1 MMSPPREVDG
11 AEKPRRVSIVEQ
23 PKKPL
28 EDFAAEIQPSALP
41 DPGAP
46 HACDI
51 VYHIGNACCKAT
63 PGFIKGALESKA
75 PPAVTGVKGGVER
88 TCGLFVIMQLTIV
101 AAYVYFFVVGY
112 FASSKM
118 RFLSL
123 TADGGVCENVLIGIS
138 DVYQLDDDGY
148 WDTSYEWA
156 FGDTMLSGAFVD
168 FKGTLTDWSDDYTA
182 DDGAMYQSY
191 SRELHGVRDVEQQ
204 VAVASV
210 R

>member
-75 PPAVTGVKGGVER
+75 PPAVTGVKGGEGR
-88 TCGLFVIMQLTIV
+88 LGHTAGL
-101 AAYVYFFVVGY
+101 
-112 FASSKM
+112 
-118 RFLSL
+118 
-123 TADGGVCENVLIGIS
+123 
-138 DVYQLDDDGY
+138 
-148 WDTSYEWA
+148 
-156 FGDTMLSGAFVD
+156 
-168 FKGTLTDWSDDYTA
+168 
-182 DDGAMYQSY
+182 
-191 SRELHGVRDVEQQ
+191 
-204 VAVASV
+204 
-210 R
+210 